1 MHLGLTYSATC
12 QIYWV
17 TWDSPI
23 LSPDRDILSFAQERL
38 IDLSK
43 IWSVKCNHIYFV
55 FFLGGVS
62 RLILSIRI
70 IYGLEYFIVVSIGPI
85 K

>member
-38 IDLSK
+38 IELSYQK
-43 IWSVKCNHIYFV
+43 F
-55 FFLGGVS
+55 GA
-62 RLILSIRI
+62 
-70 IYGLEYFIVVSIGPI
+70 
-85 K
+85 